1 MKEPGYITA
10 ARAGSG
16 RQGAGRQGA
25 WGRRRGVEEEPLLLL
40 IPKNVMKKREGKGY
54 RRSLLHPAKESKS
67 HFNPVPSEVS
77 SDFSPAR
84 LTLVWSCWYFL
95 PRRPSSMGSGW
106 LSPLGRI
113 TPFPHFLPSLW
124 GLCTSL
130 QPFHFLPLCSQPSL
144 GRISS

>member
-1 MKEPGYITA
+1 MGEEF
-10 ARAGSG
+10 
-16 RQGAGRQGA
+16 AGR
-25 WGRRRGVEEEPLLLL
+25 GVKDLGQSSTSYTWPLLLL

-54 RRSLLHPAKESKS
+54 RRNLHPAKESKS
-67 HFNPVPSEVS
+67 HFNSVPSEVS

-95 PRRPSSMGSGW
+95 PRRPPSMGSGW

-113 TPFPHFLPSLW
+113 TPLPHFLPSLW

-130 QPFHFLPLCSQPSL
+130 QPPHFLPLCSQHFS